1 MFPDFLDPPR
11 HYLRPQGRIYGSI
24 KAACEIFVNIAKYTY
39 LAAILKYFITT
50 TPHAKLAPYLNFL
63 DSPNRILDHAIV
75 QQGTLWANLGYYI
88 TLHSTHIWR
97 PSWILDKHTFI
108 YKTNVL
114 IGFLGLENI
123 LVHPECILLCQTVA
137 TFFDVDKSC
146 LKFMAAI
153 LDVHLIEVLDD
164 LYMEVMV
171 SETFKYLI
179 SALTNTIYAD

>member
-1 MFPDFLDPPR
+1 M
-11 HYLRPQGRIYGSI
+11 
-24 KAACEIFVNIAKYTY
+24 
-39 LAAILKYFITT
+39 
-50 TPHAKLAPYLNFL
+50 
-63 DSPNRILDHAIV
+63 
-75 QQGTLWANLGYYI
+75 
-88 TLHSTHIWR
+88 
-97 PSWILDKHTFI
+97 DKHTFI
-108 YKTNVL
+108 HKTNVF

-137 TFFDVDKSC
+137 TFSDVDKSC